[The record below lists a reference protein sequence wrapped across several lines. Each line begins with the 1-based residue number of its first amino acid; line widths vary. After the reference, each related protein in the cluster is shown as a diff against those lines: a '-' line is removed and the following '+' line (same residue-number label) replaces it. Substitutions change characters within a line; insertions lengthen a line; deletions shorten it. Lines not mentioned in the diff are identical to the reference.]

1 MAKVLV
7 TGIAGFTG
15 RYVVR
20 ELAARG
26 HDIIGIVREGYEAEE
41 METGVGYSADLSD
54 LSALQ
59 RVIAETQ
66 PERVVHLAAISSVVH
81 ADVNAFYETNLIG
94 TLNLLNAL
102 TSHARHVDRVLVA
115 SSANVYG
122 NQQGGQLD
130 ERTAARPSN
139 HYGASKLA
147 MEHMVQVMAGRLPI
161 IVTRPFNYTG
171 VGQSPTFVVPKI
183 VDHARKGQADLEL
196 GNIDVA
202 RDFSDV
208 RGVANIYARLLDCA
222 DAVGRTFNVCSG
234 RPYALREI
242 IAMIENLADIKFNI
256 SVNPAFVRSDEIVE
270 LFGNPGLLEGMI
282 GPTDMPAMSD
292 TLSWMLEH

>member
-15 RYVVR
+15 RYVAR
-20 ELAARG
+20 ELAAQG
-26 HDIIGIVREGYEAEE
+26 HDIIGIVREGGITEE
-41 METGVGYSADLSD
+41 LENGISHSADLSD

-66 PERVVHLAAISSVVH
+66 PDRVVHLAAISSVAH
-81 ADVNAFYETNLIG
+81 ADINAFYETNLVG

-102 TSHARHVDRVLVA
+102 VSHGTRVERVLVA
-115 SSANVYG
+115 SSANIYG

-130 ERTAARPSN
+130 EHTDPRPSN

-147 MEHMVQVMAGRLPI
+147 MEHMARIMAGRLPI
-161 IVTRPFNYTG
+161 ITTRPFNYTG
-171 VGQSPTFVVPKI
+171 VGQSSDFVVPKI
-183 VDHARKGQADLEL
+183 VDHARKGRVDLEL
-196 GNIDVA
+196 GNINVA

-208 RGVANIYARLLDCA
+208 RDVANIYARLLDCA
-222 DAVGRTFNVCSG
+222 DAVGKTFNVCSG
-234 RPYALREI
+234 RAYALREI
-242 IAMIENLADIKFNI
+242 IAMVEKLAGITFNI

-270 LFGNPGLLEGMI
+270 LFGNPGLLESLI
-282 GPTDMPAMSD
+282 GPADMAPMSD
-292 TLSWMLEH
+292 TLSWMLER